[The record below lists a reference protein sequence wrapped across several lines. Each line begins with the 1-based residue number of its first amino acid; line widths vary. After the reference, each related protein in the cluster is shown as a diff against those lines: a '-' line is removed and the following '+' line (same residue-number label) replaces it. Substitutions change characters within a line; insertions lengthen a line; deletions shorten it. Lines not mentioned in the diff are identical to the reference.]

1 MDHKKRD
8 EIFLYIL
15 IHINFKLLIQILMF
29 TLSNESNADA
39 NKIFFIMFNNSK
51 FH

>member
-15 IHINFKLLIQILMF
+15 IHINFTLLIQILMF
-29 TLSNESNADA
+29 TLSNESNANV
-39 NKIFFIMFNNSK
+39 NKIFIIMFNNSK
-51 FH
+51 FN